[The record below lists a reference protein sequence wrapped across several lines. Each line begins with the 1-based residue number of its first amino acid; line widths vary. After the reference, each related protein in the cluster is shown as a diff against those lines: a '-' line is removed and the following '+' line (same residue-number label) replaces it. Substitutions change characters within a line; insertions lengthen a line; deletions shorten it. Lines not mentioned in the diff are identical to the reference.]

1 MRASLPTDAPPFP
14 SKQQQQNKQ
23 PTLGPDAHPLYKF
36 LKAALPDDAPGAPSP
51 RPRGAEAGA
60 IAWNYTKF
68 LIGRDGAPLARY
80 KPGFDPLEFE
90 GDGAAAG
97 GAFVVVNARGGGGG
111 ERARALSLLGARSCG
126 AVAFPLVPCDP
137 QARPPSSHALFF
149 LSHSDRAQY
158 TQHTLPPLRQ
168 CASRSPACRRAA
180 ASASCTPAAPAA
192 LWTSCCARR
201 ARWPSKAQG
210 LKEACKSLRQR
221 LGRETAGSSSSC
233 CCCFAAI
240 RPC

>member
-111 ERARALSLLGARSCG
+111 RGAGACALAVGRAVVWGSRVSACAMRPSSSAALLARTLLSFSFRSCTIHTTHP
-126 AVAFPLVPCDP
+126 APTTTVRL
-137 QARPPSSHALFF
+137 AL
-149 LSHSDRAQY
+149 AG
-158 TQHTLPPLRQ
+158 LPPRRGECLMHPGRAGCSVDKLLR
-168 CASRSPACRRAA
+168 
-180 ASASCTPAAPAA
+180 
-192 LWTSCCARR
+192 
-201 ARWPSKAQG
+201 
-210 LKEACKSLRQR
+210 EAGKV
-221 LGRETAGSSSSC
+221 A
-233 CCCFAAI
+233 
-240 RPC
+240 